1 MLADQVDHHIG
12 MNMIHTDRMFQ
23 YNHECIKPINH
34 LLHKFINV
42 GPTSQDQNINIQYE
56 VFDTYKSEQL
66 IHRFRDILRRRIV

>member
-1 MLADQVDHHIG
+1 
-12 MNMIHTDRMFQ
+12 MIHTDRMFQ

-42 GPTSQDQNINIQYE
+42 GPASQDQNINIQYE